1 MFLQPF
7 EPAQLVIEFRARR
20 RIAVRQIETSDDQA
34 IDFRFDIAA
43 VRIIGIARQTAA
55 DQRRLAGSLQD
66 RYPVPGFFAMPDG
79 AIAGIADRCRREFL
93 VRRLQLLQARDI
105 RRGVLE
111 PIKQIGEASVD
122 AVDVVRRDA
131 HASSSPQR
139 ELSPRRYLEYD
150 TIGNPNPNNR
160 PPAGSCRAAALTQLV
175 DAAPDGDDWLHELK
189 YDGYRSGSTVAP

>member
-1 MFLQPF
+1 
-7 EPAQLVIEFRARR
+7 
-20 RIAVRQIETSDDQA
+20 
-34 IDFRFDIAA
+34 
-43 VRIIGIARQTAA
+43 
-55 DQRRLAGSLQD
+55 
-66 RYPVPGFFAMPDG
+66 MPDG
-79 AIAGIADRCRREFL
+79 AIAGIADRCRRKIF
-93 VRRLQLLQARDI
+93 VRRLQLLQARHI

-139 ELSPRRYLEYD
+139 ELSPRRYLEYG

-160 PPAGSCRAAALTQLV
+160 PLPDRVAPQLTQLV

-189 YDGYRSGSTVAP
+189 YDGYRMMRGSTAAP